1 MMSRDLARYVDQQRS
16 LGFKFRVQH
25 ILLRGYVAFAE
36 ERGDRH
42 IKSARV
48 LAWAARAPS
57 PEQRRNRLLTVR
69 RFALAMHAEN
79 PRHQV
84 PAADALGHAVAKRR
98 SPYIYGA
105 DEIGRLLR
113 AAAALQPT
121 GSIRPTM
128 YATLFGLL
136 AATGMRIAEA
146 LALQLDD
153 VTADGLVIRETKF
166 QKSRLLP
173 LHTTAR
179 QALDGYLVVRRSV
192 TTLDRALFVSVAS
205 GALPYNTV
213 RRIFLQLLDRINL
226 RGTHSGRDP
235 RIHDLRHTFAV
246 RSLEQCRHD
255 RAAVSRHL
263 VALSTYLGHAHVT
276 DTYWYLQATPVLMGQ
291 IAEAGEA
298 LLQGGAA

>member
-1 MMSRDLARYVDQQRS
+1 MMSRYLARYVDQQRS

-36 ERGDRH
+36 EHGDRH
-42 IKSARV
+42 IRSARV

-105 DEIGRLLR
+105 DEIARLLR
-113 AAAALQPT
+113 AAATLQPI

-128 YATLFGLL
+128 YVTLFGLL
-136 AATGMRIAEA
+136 AATGMRVAEA

-166 QKSRLLP
+166 HKSRLLP

-179 QALDGYLVVRRSV
+179 QALDGYLVTRRSLA
-192 TTLDRALFVSVAS
+192 TLDRALFVSVAG

-213 RRIFLQLLDRINL
+213 RSIFLQLLDRSNL
-226 RGTHSGRDP
+226 RGAHSGRDP

>member
-1 MMSRDLARYVDQQRS
+1 MMNRDLAKYVDQQRS

-42 IKSARV
+42 IKSAHV
-48 LAWAARAPS
+48 LAWAAHAPS

-105 DEIGRLLR
+105 DEIARLLR

-136 AATGMRIAEA
+136 AATGMRVAEA

-153 VTADGLVIRETKF
+153 VTPDGLVIRETKF

-179 QALDGYLVVRRSV
+179 QALAGYLVTRRSL
-192 TTLDRALFVSVAS
+192 TTLDRALFVSVAG

-213 RRIFLQLLDRINL
+213 RGIFLQLLDRINL
-226 RGTHSGRDP
+226 RGAHSGRDP

-246 RSLEQCRHD
+246 RSLEQCRHN

>member
-1 MMSRDLARYVDQQRS
+1 MMNRDLARYVDQQRS

-25 ILLRGYVAFAE
+25 ILLRGYVAFAK

-42 IKSARV
+42 IKSAGV
-48 LAWAARAPS
+48 LAWAALAPS

-105 DEIGRLLR
+105 DEIARLLR
-113 AAAALQPT
+113 AAAALQPI

-179 QALDGYLVVRRSV
+179 QALAGYLVARRSL
-192 TTLDRALFVSVAS
+192 TTLDRALFVSVVG

-213 RRIFLQLLDRINL
+213 RGIFLHLLDRINL
-226 RGTHSGRDP
+226 RGAHSGRDP

-298 LLQGGAA
+298 LLQGGVA

>member
-1 MMSRDLARYVDQQRS
+1 MLSRYLARYVDQQRS

-25 ILLRGYVAFAE
+25 LLLRGYVAFAE

-84 PAADALGHAVAKRR
+84 PAAAALGHAVAKRR

-105 DEIGRLLR
+105 DEIGRLLH

-179 QALDGYLVVRRSV
+179 QALAGYLVARRSL
-192 TTLDRALFVSVAS
+192 TTLDRALFVSVAG

-213 RRIFLQLLDRINL
+213 RGIFLQLLNRINL
-226 RGTHSGRDP
+226 RGAHSGRDP
-235 RIHDLRHTFAV
+235 RIHDLRHNSGNRIIPATDGQQLHF
-246 RSLEQCRHD
+246 LENRGG
-255 RAAVSRHL
+255 VGTWL
-263 VALSTYLGHAHVT
+263 
-276 DTYWYLQATPVLMGQ
+276 
-291 IAEAGEA
+291 AE
-298 LLQGGAA
+298 